1 MRIRSDPDPQHW
13 FFFTCFVTVSEM
25 SEITFNACLYT
36 GSFYFFLLYCQFK
49 MFFYIIKLFLLLNF

>member
-36 GSFYFFLLYCQFK
+36 GSFYFIFSLLSVK
-49 MFFYIIKLFLLLNF
+49 NVFFYYKTVLAFKF